1 MIPYESILQ
10 GLHIL
15 LLDINVWGIC
25 MDFTCIWTCSQKKLC
40 NRKGYFLY
48 VVGLY
53 KICELISG

>member
-25 MDFTCIWTCSQKKLC
+25 MDFTCIWTCSQKK
-40 NRKGYFLY
+40 Y
-48 VVGLY
+48 VIEKATFCMLLGCTKYVN
-53 KICELISG
+53 